1 LASDADLLAA
11 IVIFVAVYVAAA
23 PGRLRRQLPA
33 GFGASSRPA
42 SAAAPGPLRR
52 RLPARFGGGSRP
64 ASAPGPMIACGVL
77 DFRQAYSG
85 LDYDTIILTARRD
98 DRGGQPAALRLLG
111 GGG

>member
-1 LASDADLLAA
+1 MASDADLLAA

-33 GFGASSRPA
+33 G
-42 SAAAPGPLRR
+42 
-52 RLPARFGGGSRP
+52 FGGGSRP